1 MRNYERNGV
10 NVDQCTEC
18 RGIFLD
24 RGELEQLID
33 AESRWHSGEGRSDSE
48 RDTSSGGG
56 LGAMVGEVMQQ
67 ARARKQGGYDKHGEH
82 HKYDEHGRYDE
93 HGGPRRKKESF
104 LGDLFG

>member
-10 NVDQCTEC
+10 NVDQCTDC

-33 AESRWHSGEGRSDSE
+33 AESRWHSEEGRSDSE

-67 ARARKQGGYDKHGEH
+67 ARGRKQGEYGEH
-82 HKYDEHGRYDE
+82 RKYDEHGY
-93 HGGPRRKKESF
+93 PRRKKESF